1 MNMGNS
7 YFTIS
12 QFYDWTIYDWTII
25 SYSLRSR
32 ERKEMKE
39 DRILDGGKY
48 RMRVDLF
55 RSSLKYDNSD
65 IYILSLCEK
74 TLPLQRCKDRE

>member
-25 SYSLRSR
+25 SYSLHSR

-39 DRILDGGKY
+39 DRILMGFGW
-48 RMRVDLF
+48 
-55 RSSLKYDNSD
+55 
-65 IYILSLCEK
+65 
-74 TLPLQRCKDRE
+74 RENKE